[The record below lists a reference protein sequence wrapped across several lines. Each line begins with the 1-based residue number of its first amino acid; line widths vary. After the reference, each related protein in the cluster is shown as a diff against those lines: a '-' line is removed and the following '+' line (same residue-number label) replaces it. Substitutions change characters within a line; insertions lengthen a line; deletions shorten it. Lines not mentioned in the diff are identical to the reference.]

1 MYSIK
6 AVSQATGLTVETL
19 RAWERRY
26 GIVVPARDDGGRRL
40 YRAEDVL
47 RLRRL
52 REATERGHAIS
63 RLAHLSEEGLA
74 SLLDDPQEG
83 LDRTAGNALVERI
96 LDAAR
101 RFRSAECE
109 QVLTLAIAMLPPQRL
124 VRDVLQPLLREVGD
138 RWHRGEFA
146 ISQERLVSTV
156 VRRHVAL
163 MLDAY
168 DRTARRGPV
177 VFATLPGERHEL
189 GLLTSAMVCASHGFK
204 VHYLGP
210 DLPPA
215 EIARYARETGSA
227 AVGLSLVL
235 CEHLQ
240 SVPHQL
246 TELVDGL
253 PAETVVWLGGAAAR
267 QLAAPGLPGRCHVL
281 QDAADL
287 ERRLELMR
295 D

>member
-6 AVSQATGLTVETL
+6 AVAQATGLTVETL

-26 GIVVPARDDGGRRL
+26 GIVVPSRDAGGRRM

-52 REATERGHAIS
+52 REATERGHAIG
-63 RLAHLSEEGLA
+63 RLAGLSDDGLA
-74 SLLDDPQEG
+74 RLLDEPTDGRE
-83 LDRTAGNALVERI
+83 LAVANAFVERM
-96 LDAAR
+96 LDAAQ
-101 RFRSAECE
+101 RFRAADCE
-109 QVLTLAIAMLPPQRL
+109 QTLTLAIAMLPPPRL
-124 VRDVLQPLLREVGD
+124 VREVLQPLLREVGE
-138 RWHRGEFA
+138 RWHRGELA

-189 GLLTSAMVCASHGFK
+189 GLLTSTMVCASHGFK

-210 DLPPA
+210 DLPPG
-215 EIARYARETGSA
+215 EIARFARETGA
-227 AVGLSLVL
+227 VVVGLSLVL
-235 CEHLQ
+235 QESLRAIG
-240 SVPHQL
+240 SQL
-246 TELVDGL
+246 EELVAGL
-253 PAETVVWLGGAAAR
+253 PQEACVWLGGAAAR
-267 QLAAPGLPGRCHVL
+267 GVPVDSLPARCHVL
-281 QDAADL
+281 QDGAEL
-287 ERRLELMR
+287 ERRLELLTG
-295 D
+295 

>member
-6 AVSQATGLTVETL
+6 AVAQATGLTVETL

-26 GIVVPARDDGGRRL
+26 GIVVPSRDAGGRRM
-40 YRAEDVL
+40 YGAEDVL

-52 REATERGHAIS
+52 REATERGHAIG
-63 RLAHLSEEGLA
+63 RLAGLSDEDLA
-74 SLLDDPQEG
+74 RLLDEPT
-83 LDRTAGNALVERI
+83 DRRERAVADAFVERM
-96 LDAAR
+96 LDAAQ
-101 RFRSAECE
+101 RFRSADCE
-109 QVLTLAIAMLPPQRL
+109 QTLTLAIAMLPPARL
-124 VRDVLQPLLREVGD
+124 VREVLQPLLREVGE

-168 DRTARRGPV
+168 DRTARRGPI

-189 GLLTSAMVCASHGFK
+189 GLLTSAMVSASHGFK

-215 EIARYARETGSA
+215 EIARFARETGA
-227 AVGLSLVL
+227 IAVGLSLVL
-235 CEHLQ
+235 QESLRALGN
-240 SVPHQL
+240 QL
-246 TELVDGL
+246 EQLVAGL
-253 PAETVVWLGGAAAR
+253 PPEACVWLGGAAAR
-267 QLAAPGLPGRCHVL
+267 NVPADSLPARCLVL
-281 QDAADL
+281 QDGADL
-287 ERRLELMR
+287 ERRLELLSG
-295 D
+295 